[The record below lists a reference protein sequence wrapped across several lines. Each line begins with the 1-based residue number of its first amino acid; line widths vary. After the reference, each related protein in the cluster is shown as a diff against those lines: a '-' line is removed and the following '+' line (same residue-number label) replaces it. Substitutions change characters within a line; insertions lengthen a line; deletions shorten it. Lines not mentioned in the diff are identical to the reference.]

1 MAMYLDQLFH
11 MQLSFAEFGDN
22 LVFIYVRSCCICW
35 NTRTCSRSHIFICLT
50 LSRDL
55 PRHMMFTFLIL
66 FRIMLVNSNLPR
78 YRHPRNLPEE
88 QQGCQFV
95 ALSMLTSTSTTAAST
110 NWMKL
115 RTTIQVSFSCPL
127 RMHFFI
133 IADLRMTLQMQN
145 CNVQLQLGRTK
156 SKSEDHNHWKLLKGF
171 AAWKSFMISTLPH
184 QDGFM
189 VTMIW
194 VAHLD
199 RFPSE

>member
-1 MAMYLDQLFH
+1 MAMYRDQLFH

-110 NWMKL
+110 KWMKL
-115 RTTIQVSFSCPL
+115 SLFFLSFAYAFFHHSRFADDIANAKLQRTAPVGSDQKQKRRSQPL
-127 RMHFFI
+127 E
-133 IADLRMTLQMQN
+133 T
-145 CNVQLQLGRTK
+145 
-156 SKSEDHNHWKLLKGF
+156 LKGF
-171 AAWKSFMISTLPH
+171 CSMEEFHDFYSSSPGWFYGNDDLGCTLGPIP
-184 QDGFM
+184 
-189 VTMIW
+189 V
-194 VAHLD
+194 
-199 RFPSE
+199 